1 MIIID
6 AGHGGKDSGA
16 VGHGVK
22 EKELTLIISQYQ
34 KILCGIY
41 GIPCILTR
49 ETDRDLSLR
58 VRSQFINSYINKN
71 CNIDEVLTISN
82 HINDAVN
89 PKAFGFEIYKSVFD
103 NSNYAELVSEM
114 IKKSNILATRG
125 VKTRLTE
132 KSKRD
137 YYHMIREVSGRSYIL
152 EYGFIK
158 NSRDIQSLSSNLWV
172 TASIPIVAYLQE
184 KRK

>member
-34 KILCGIY
+34 KILCKIY

-49 ETDRDLSLR
+49 DVDKYLSLKE
-58 VRSQFINSYINKN
+58 RSNFINKYIIEN

-82 HINDAVN
+82 HINDAVS
-89 PKAFGFEIYKSVFD
+89 PKAFGFEIYKSIFD
-103 NSNYAELVSEM
+103 SSSYAYSVSEM
-114 IKKSNILATRG
+114 MKRSEILATRG
-125 VKTRLTE
+125 VKTRQTE

-158 NSRDIQSLSSNLWV
+158 NKKDMHSLTSNLWV
-172 TASIPIVAYLQE
+172 AASIPIIGYLKE

>member
-16 VGHGVK
+16 VGNGVK

-34 KILCGIY
+34 KILCSIY

-49 ETDRDLSLR
+49 DKDLDLSLR
-58 VRSQFINSYINKN
+58 DRSKFINNYIFKN
-71 CNIDEVLTISN
+71 CNIDEVITISN
-82 HINDAVN
+82 HINDASS
-89 PKAFGFEIYKSVFD
+89 PRAFGFEIYKSAFD
-103 NSNYAELVSEM
+103 TSSYAESVSKMVE
-114 IKKSNILATRG
+114 KSNILATRG

-137 YYHMIREVSGRSYIL
+137 YYHMIREITGRSYIL

-158 NSRDIQSLSSNLWV
+158 NSRDMHSLTSNLWV
-172 TASIPIVAYLQE
+172 MASIPIIAYLKERQ
-184 KRK
+184 